1 MTFDPIGHCIKLP
14 RRVKDEK
21 TGKWETRLED
31 YLEVKWRLRWFRLEH
46 PHGVV
51 HTEER
56 YVDPESGYA
65 RFKAAV
71 SDGEGGSATGHGTE
85 TKARFEDYCERAE
98 TRALGRAL
106 AALGYGTQYAGE
118 DLSEGEHVVDGPV
131 ETKAPPTAPTTATP
145 PASAAKSAAV
155 VKPLDKMNHEEA
167 YIACLTELTRLAG
180 SNTPERSEYMRG
192 AFGAAIDHETKLY
205 QLRKTDLQNG
215 LKRLMA
221 YQKEEPPAVPSMA
234 SSASEGNGAAGAS
247 DADVPDFR
255 PPVSSPVVALPEQPL
270 VVDGHI
276 STSDVRIL
284 ELYGAHKGQ
293 MAFVGEMFQLCQRLP
308 SGHVGVTPV
317 MWEYIVNGIEKRAKE
332 VSA

>member
-1 MTFDPIGHCIKLP
+1 MTFDPMSHMIKLK
-14 RRVKDEK
+14 RKNRE
-21 TGKWETRLED
+21 GKIIREDD
-31 YLEVKWRLRWFRLEH
+31 YLEVKWRLVWFRSEH
-46 PHGVV
+46 PQGVI
-51 HTEER
+51 HTEEL

-131 ETKAPPTAPTTATP
+131 ETKPVPPAGPAAGTPAPAPTAS
-145 PASAAKSAAV
+145 ASKSAAV

-192 AFGAAIDHETKLY
+192 AFGAAIDAEPKLY

-215 LKRLMA
+215 LKRLIT
-221 YQKEEPPAVPSMA
+221 YQKEQPPAVPSMA
-234 SSASEGNGAAGAS
+234 SSASEGNGAVAAS
-247 DADVPDFR
+247 DADVPGFR
-255 PPVSSPVVALPEQPL
+255 PAGSSPGGPLSGQPL
-270 VVDGHI
+270 VVDGPT
-276 STSDVRIL
+276 ST
-284 ELYGAHKGQ
+284 
-293 MAFVGEMFQLCQRLP
+293 
-308 SGHVGVTPV
+308 
-317 MWEYIVNGIEKRAKE
+317 
-332 VSA
+332 